1 LFFSHAFSSLR
12 IIHAYT
18 SRHKF
23 SDIPEDDEGMEKW
36 LLQRW
41 VEKDRLI
48 AEFKRNPSSIGP
60 PREDLFPNRGALP
73 SIIPFIALVATFV
86 VAAILTV
93 YFSYNNKILLR
104 LLIVV
109 PPLGLLGA
117 AVVVY
122 VNLIPSSKGMARK
135 NHNEPGSGIKAE

>member
-1 LFFSHAFSSLR
+1 MLLSLR

-48 AEFKRNPSSIGP
+48 AEFKRDPLSIGP

-73 SIIPFIALVATFV
+73 SIFPFIALFATFL
-86 VAAILTV
+86 VAAFSTL
-93 YFSYNNKILLR
+93 YLSYNNKVLLR

-109 PPLGLLGA
+109 PPLAFVGA
-117 AVVVY
+117 AMVFY
-122 VNLIPSSKGMARK
+122 VNLLPSSKGLTRQNQKESAS
-135 NHNEPGSGIKAE
+135 EIKAE